1 MEPTQEPT
9 RFEKLKAEQKALRLA
24 VQERITGA
32 LTGAFGLVAALAWN
46 DAVRAAIDY
55 FYPPQQGAGLGPKF
69 LYAIIVTIIV
79 AVFVY
84 LITKFFATDKKDK

>member
-1 MEPTQEPT
+1 MELQKIQEE
-9 RFEKLKAEQKALRLA
+9 RKALQHA
-24 VQERITGA
+24 VKERIGTA

-46 DAVRAAIDY
+46 DAVKAAIDY
-55 FYPPQQGAGLGPKF
+55 FYPPTQGSGLGPKF

-84 LITKFFATDKKDK
+84 VITKFFATEKKV